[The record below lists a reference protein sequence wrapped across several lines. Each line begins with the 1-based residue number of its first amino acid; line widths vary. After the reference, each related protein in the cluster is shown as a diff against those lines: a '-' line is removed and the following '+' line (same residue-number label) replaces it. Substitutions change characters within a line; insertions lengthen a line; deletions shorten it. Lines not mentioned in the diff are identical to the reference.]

1 VNCTKC
7 GNKTEIIDT
16 EKYSM
21 FVWRRRRC
29 MTCDHRMSTHE
40 NFVEDSKTCRTAPP
54 KQSKPKVKAPKQPK
68 PKPPNVTELPVVNK
82 RRLIE
87 SLKEELERKRR
98 DECDED
104 FDGGL

>member
-1 VNCTKC
+1 MNCTKC

-29 MTCDHRMSTHE
+29 MTCNHRMSTHE
-40 NFVEDSKTCRTAPP
+40 NFVEDSKTCRAAQP
-54 KQSKPKVKAPKQPK
+54 KQTKPKQPPKQPK

-87 SLKEELERKRR
+87 SLKEELQRKK
-98 DECDED
+98 ECDED